1 MRPPAPPAFRPL
13 FLERLG
19 AAGWIT
25 PSQRMILRNLERRP
39 VRAAMAV
46 AGVAGSVAILIS
58 GTFWIDALEVFI
70 DVQFNHMQRA
80 DVNLAFVEP
89 APAAVRWELERL
101 PGVREVE
108 VSRSI
113 PVRLHAGHRSYR
125 TAVTGLADGAQL
137 MQVVDARLRERPL
150 RDDGVVLTQ
159 RLAAKLGVRPGDSVV
174 LEMLEG
180 RRLSPTVPVAGTVD
194 ELVGMNAWMRLT
206 DLNRIAREG
215 PMVSSAQLM
224 VDRPREAELL
234 ERLKGMPAV
243 AMVIVNRTLVETFR
257 ATTARNIVF
266 FTTVLTIFAGI
277 IAVGVVYN
285 NARIQLAERA
295 WELASLRVLGLTRAE
310 VSTLLLG
317 ELAIEIALAI
327 PLGCLAGY
335 GLAALMLSLMSQE
348 VFEIPLVMFP
358 STYLYAAAEVAVAG
372 IVSALIVRHRIDRLD
387 LVSVLKARD

>member
-1 MRPPAPPAFRPL
+1 
-13 FLERLG
+13 
-19 AAGWIT
+19 
-25 PSQRMILRNLERRP
+25 
-39 VRAAMAV
+39 
-46 AGVAGSVAILIS
+46 
-58 GTFWIDALEVFI
+58 
-70 DVQFNHMQRA
+70 
-80 DVNLAFVEP
+80 
-89 APAAVRWELERL
+89 
-101 PGVREVE
+101 
-108 VSRSI
+108 
-113 PVRLHAGHRSYR
+113 
-125 TAVTGLADGAQL
+125 
-137 MQVVDARLRERPL
+137 
-150 RDDGVVLTQ
+150 
-159 RLAAKLGVRPGDSVV
+159 
-174 LEMLEG
+174 
-180 RRLSPTVPVAGTVD
+180 
-194 ELVGMNAWMRLT
+194 
-206 DLNRIAREG
+206 
-215 PMVSSAQLM
+215 MVSSAQLM

-266 FTTVLTIFAGI
+266 FTTVLNIFAGI

-358 STYLYAAAEVAVAG
+358 STYLYAAAAVAAAG
-372 IVSALIVRHRIDRLD
+372 IVSALIVRHRIDHLD